1 MTDTK
6 FRKQFMTAI
15 LIVYAVFGFGMII
28 GTFFDLQV
36 DMALMHYSN
45 RWGVFMERFGM
56 LPADMVQFAA
66 CAALVAGYHS
76 LDEVL
81 DFSAGYFPF
90 IGKLKHNK
98 AARTVL
104 FVLHSAAYVGIF
116 YLSFEG
122 SNRMWNFI
130 FNNAAGHNLQDILI
144 SAGLQKPLSILIWT
158 IVRLVPVL
166 LLIFALRKVP
176 KDIMK
181 DIEYMALVGLLML
194 CCSPVINALKRYFN
208 RVRFR
213 EMIAYSHGLIN
224 ADGWTSRGS
233 ADIPR
238 AWIADTDFS
247 SFTRW
252 YKVGDALNRYSEPTS
267 FPSGHTT
274 AASYSF
280 LLIPLFAK
288 NEKLRKYFIPAFI
301 IGFGYTLNM
310 GISRLVR
317 GAHYLTDISSAALIM
332 FTIMLF
338 WFFLLDFL
346 GRNVSA
352 ALKKKKKK

>member
-6 FRKQFMTAI
+6 FRKRFMTAI
-15 LIVYAVFGFGMII
+15 IIIYAVFGFGMIF

-36 DMALMHYSN
+36 DMALLHYSN

-56 LPADMVQFAA
+56 LPADTVEFAA
-66 CAALVAGYHS
+66 CAALVAGYHT

-81 DFSAGYFPF
+81 DFCAGYFPF
-90 IGKLKHNK
+90 FGKAKQNK
-98 AARTVL
+98 TARTVL
-104 FVLHSAAYVGIF
+104 FVLHSAAYIGIF
-116 YLSFEG
+116 YLSFDG
-122 SNRMWNFI
+122 SNRMWSFI
-130 FNNAAGHNLQDILI
+130 LNNAVGHNLQDILVT
-144 SAGLQKPLSILIWT
+144 AGLQKQLAILIWT

-166 LLIFALRKVP
+166 LLILLLRKAP
-176 KDIMK
+176 KNIRK

-194 CCSPVINALKRYFN
+194 LCSPIINVLKHHFN

-224 ADGWTSRGS
+224 ADGWSSRGAS
-233 ADIPR
+233 DIPR

-247 SFTRW
+247 SFARW
-252 YKVGDALNRYSEPTS
+252 YKVGDALNRYSDPTS

-288 NEKLRKYFIPAFI
+288 NEKLRKFFIPAFI
-301 IGFGYTLNM
+301 IGFGYTLSM

-332 FTIMLF
+332 FTIMIL

-346 GRNVSA
+346 GRKISA
-352 ALKKKKKK
+352 ALKKKKA